1 MKQGARDMSARISGA
16 LVVLVLVFGG
26 VGAFAHAS
34 SSYATSAPAGSSSA
48 GDSGGSS
55 PNATPSPQAGAAVGD
70 TIDLAGMDDGE
81 KVAATVVRVVDPARP
96 ASDLDQ
102 PESGTRL
109 VGVRLKLVNIGSTVY
124 SDSPDNGS
132 VLVDKAGQSFSAD
145 LSSISEGAS
154 FPGSVKM
161 TPGSTRLGYVVFAV
175 PNSSTVSSFQF
186 TLDSGFA
193 DQTGE
198 WSLAGAAAPQ
208 GAAPV
213 DVVKSYVAAINNRD
227 FRTAWDLGGKNFGQ
241 SYNDFVAG
249 FVDTAHD
256 TLTILSSSGNA
267 VRVRLDAEQ
276 TDGSYRHFVG
286 VYYVDSGEIVSASIR
301 RV

>member
-1 MKQGARDMSARISGA
+1 MSARVRDA
-16 LVVLVLVFGG
+16 LVVLVLVFGV
-26 VGAFAHAS
+26 VGAFGAHAS
-34 SSYATSAPAGSSSA
+34 GPSTAPTLNGLSSA
-48 GDSGGSS
+48 GGSVGSGS
-55 PNATPSPQAGAAVGD
+55 NATLPPQAGAAVGD
-70 TIDLAGMDDGE
+70 TIDLTGMDDGE

-96 ASDLDQ
+96 ASDFDQ
-102 PESGTRL
+102 PESGMRL
-109 VGVRLKLVNIGSTVY
+109 VGVRLKLVNTGSTVY

-132 VLVDKAGQSFSAD
+132 VLVDKAGQSFNAD
-145 LSSISEGAS
+145 LASISAGAS

-161 TPGSTRLGYVVFAV
+161 SPGSTRLGYVVFAV
-175 PNSSTVSSFQF
+175 PNSSRISSFQF

-198 WSLAGAAAPQ
+198 WSLVGAATPQ
-208 GAAPV
+208 NADPA

-249 FVDTAHD
+249 FSDTVHD
-256 TLTILSSSGNA
+256 TLTIISSSGNA

-276 TDGSYRHFVG
+276 ADGSHRHYAG
-286 VYYVDSGEIVSASIR
+286 TYYVDSGEITSANIR